1 MECCDHHIEVIEALD
16 DFEDR
21 IKYLEIRDTTTSTQ
35 LENLIKRVDKLVET
49 IERFMTS
56 VRNAGFAVGMVLLG
70 FLLWYIQTH

>member
-1 MECCDHHIEVIEALD
+1 MEGCDRHIEVIEALD

-21 IKYLEIRDTTTSTQ
+21 IKYLEIRDTATSTQ
-35 LENLIKRVDKLVET
+35 LENLMKRVDKLVET